1 MVDLDKSKQPKTATV
16 LSSTKTSS
24 GNSQPKVQLVHAADQ
39 PTRAGTK
46 AYKVLGSRFEL
57 PEQYEIIDPV
67 GSGAY
72 GVVVAAK
79 DKSEDD

>member
-1 MVDLDKSKQPKTATV
+1 M
-16 LSSTKTSS
+16 
-24 GNSQPKVQLVHAADQ
+24 QLVDAADQ

>member
-1 MVDLDKSKQPKTATV
+1 M
-16 LSSTKTSS
+16 
-24 GNSQPKVQLVHAADQ
+24 
-39 PTRAGTK
+39 K

-57 PEQYEIIDPV
+57 PENFDIIDPV

-79 DKSEDD
+79 DKDE

>member
-1 MVDLDKSKQPKTATV
+1 MQ
-16 LSSTKTSS
+16 
-24 GNSQPKVQLVHAADQ
+24 QLNDPADQ

-57 PEQYEIIDPV
+57 PERYEIIDPV

-72 GVVVAAK
+72 GVVIAAK
-79 DKSEDD
+79 DSAEDD